1 MYNRSMKKGR
11 QKRGFTLIEV
21 ALFLAISSAMFAA
34 VMYGISSSVARRRYN
49 DSVNG
54 IVEEIKNAYSAT
66 INVENYR
73 QKTELTSFFCSIS
86 SAFSNIGELTPNSST
101 IISTKNRTD
110 NNPGRT
116 RCAYYGQVI
125 TFGETND
132 SRIRRYDL
140 IGLALEDNI
149 EPEGDDDVIT
159 SIYKNAKANIIT
171 IRNTDSTMATCNAAL
186 AGTSSSFLPGWD
198 ARIENKNDRNLY
210 HGAIMIARSPISGTI
225 HTYFY
230 NYYGDVAEPGGDGS
244 LQDNPEAANGAFA
257 VQQWLNQNTG
267 IRNCSG
273 FYQPSGYFVAK
284 AINEHKMAKYTNL
297 EICVGSDDL
306 YAVGNQRRAIRIH
319 GDGSTEASVEL
330 LSESESA
337 AACKK

>member
-1 MYNRSMKKGR
+1 VYNISMEKGR

-21 ALFLAISSAMFAA
+21 ALFLAISGAMFAA

-49 DSVNG
+49 DSVND
-54 IVEEIKNAYSAT
+54 IVEEIRNAYSAT

-73 QKTELTSFFCSIS
+73 QKTELASFFCSIS
-86 SAFSNIGELTPNSST
+86 SAFNNAGKAVPNSST
-101 IISTKNRTD
+101 VTTTNNITD

-132 SRIRRYDL
+132 SKIHRYDL
-140 IGLALEDNI
+140 IGIALEENI
-149 EPEGDDDVIT
+149 EPEDKDDVIE
-159 SIYKNAKANIIT
+159 SIYRNAKADIVT
-171 IRNTDSTMATCNAAL
+171 IKNTDNTAVSCSASL
-186 AGTSSSFLPGWD
+186 AGTSSSFLPSWD

-230 NYYGDVAEPGGDGS
+230 NYYGDVAEPDGDGS
-244 LQDNPEAANGAFA
+244 LQDNPEIANGTFA
-257 VQQWLNQNTG
+257 VQDWLSNNTNVQN
-267 IRNCSG
+267 CDG
-273 FYQPSGYFVAK
+273 FYQPNGYFVAR
-284 AINEHKMAKYTNL
+284 AIREHRMARFTNL
-297 EICVGSDDL
+297 EICVGSEDL